1 MPADFKERAVLITGG
16 TQGIGLAT
24 GLAFGRLG
32 ARCVLT
38 HRWGSADDA
47 EIRKLFA
54 DNGAAEPLIV
64 EADAG
69 RDEDTLRLVR
79 DLKRELSAVDVLVSN
94 VAFGQVT
101 SGPEEYTRRGLLSGI
116 EYSAWPIVS
125 YSQAILSEFGALP
138 EYVIGLSSHG
148 PDHFIPGYDLVAC
161 AKAVLETI
169 AKYLAHHYAPQGT
182 KVNVVRAG
190 MVHTASLEATLGLEH
205 IETIKARLRGPLMQP
220 RDVANVVVALC
231 SGYMD
236 AVSGQVITAD
246 RGYSFS

>member
-1 MPADFKERAVLITGG
+1 MPADFSDRTVLITGG

-47 EIRKLFA
+47 EIRALFV
-54 DNGAAEPLIV
+54 DNGAATPLIV

-69 RDEDTLRLVR
+69 RDEDTLRLIR
-79 DLKRELSAVDVLVSN
+79 DLKHEFSAVDIFVSN
-94 VAFGQVT
+94 VAFGQIT
-101 SGPEEYTRRGLLSGI
+101 SGPEAYNRRGLLSGI

-125 YSQAILSEFGALP
+125 YSQAILSEFGTLP

-148 PDHFIPGYDLVAC
+148 PDRFIPGYDLVAC
-161 AKAVLETI
+161 AKAVLETL
-169 AKYLAHHYAPQGT
+169 AKYLAHHYGPQGT

-190 MVHTASLEATLGLEH
+190 MVHTASLESTLGLER
-205 IETIKARLRGPLMQP
+205 IDALKERLRSPLMQP
-220 RDVANVVVALC
+220 NEIADVVIALC

-236 AVSGQVITAD
+236 SVSGQVITAD